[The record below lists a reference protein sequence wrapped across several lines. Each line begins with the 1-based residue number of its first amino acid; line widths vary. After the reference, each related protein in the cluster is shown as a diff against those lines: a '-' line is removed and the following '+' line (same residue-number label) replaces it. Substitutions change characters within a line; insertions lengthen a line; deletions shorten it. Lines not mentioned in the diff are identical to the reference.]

1 MTIVPDSKDW
11 TWVLERACPEC
22 GFEAASVRRQDVP
35 AHLRQAAL
43 DLIDALRRPEASERP
58 DPATWSPVE
67 YACHVRDV
75 YRLYLQRLELMLAE
89 DDPLF
94 ANWDQDA
101 TAVAE
106 RYGEQDPR
114 VVARELADAADA
126 LTERFATLPDAA
138 WERRGRRSDGAQFTV
153 TTFSQYLVHDPVHHV
168 WDVSHVRR

>member
-1 MTIVPDSKDW
+1 MTIVPDTKDW
-11 TWVLERACPEC
+11 TWVLDRTCPEC
-22 GFEAASVRRQDVP
+22 GFQASGVRRQDVP
-35 AHLRQAAL
+35 THLRQAAL
-43 DLIDALRRPEASERP
+43 DLTEALRRPDAAQRP
-58 DPATWSPVE
+58 DPSTWSALE

-114 VVARELADAADA
+114 TVARELADATDA
-126 LTERFATLPDAA
+126 LTARVATLPDDA
-138 WERRGRRSDGAQFTV
+138 WSRRGRRSDGAAVTV
-153 TTFSQYLVHDPVHHV
+153 ATIAQYHVHDPVHHAR
-168 WDVSHVRR
+168 DVSPP